1 MARARGD
8 PGGGGTRRGQ
18 RIAQQRRAL
27 LLAERT
33 AALRGVSAGSVL
45 DMLPE
50 PVKDRALGL
59 VELTAD
65 QGIITRTNG
74 LSWNRLC
81 ARTRVSSG
89 PCGSMLKPV
98 RHHPREA
105 AAVLLALNLVA
116 VPVAGSIQ

>member
-1 MARARGD
+1 VRFCWRKW
-8 PGGGGTRRGQ
+8 
-18 RIAQQRRAL
+18 I
-27 LLAERT
+27 

-50 PVKDRALGL
+50 PVKDRAPGL

-74 LSWNRLC
+74 LGWNRLC

-89 PCGSMLKPV
+89 PCGSTLKPV
-98 RHHPREA
+98 RQSATIRGKP
-105 AAVLLALNLVA
+105 LLSCLL
-116 VPVAGSIQ
+116 